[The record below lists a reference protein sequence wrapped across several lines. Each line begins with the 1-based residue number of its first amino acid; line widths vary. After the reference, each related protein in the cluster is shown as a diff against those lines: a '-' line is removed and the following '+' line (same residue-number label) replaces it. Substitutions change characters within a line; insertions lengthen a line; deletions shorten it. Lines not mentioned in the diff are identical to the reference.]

1 MHGRPQQLSRRPR
14 AEGHSPPEHS
24 WRGVQARWRRHASG
38 RRGSGAAGQARGHP
52 GEQPPT
58 PQVSRAK
65 ASKHG
70 LHRPSPSQPQM
81 AGCYRGSGSP
91 AEGAVLVA
99 GSTSCWVGCSG
110 GPDPMLWTPGLLGDC
125 PRASGPL
132 CGLSAWL
139 VTAQFIGYCPQRT
152 ASPWAHSAC
161 HFPFSEAALGAKL
174 M

>member
-1 MHGRPQQLSRRPR
+1 MHGRPQQLSRRPQ
-14 AEGHSPPEHS
+14 AKGHSLPEHS
-24 WRGVQARWRRHASG
+24 WRGVQTRWRRCASG
-38 RRGSGAAGQARGHP
+38 RRGSGAAGQATGHP
-52 GEQPPT
+52 GEQPLI
-58 PQVSRAK
+58 PQVSRAE
-65 ASKHG
+65 ASTHG
-70 LHRPSPSQPQM
+70 LHRPSLPAADGWVLP
-81 AGCYRGSGSP
+81 GVWFP

-110 GPDPMLWTPGLLGDC
+110 GPDPMLWTPGPLGDC

-132 CGLSAWL
+132 CGLSAWP